1 MSKIEL
7 LLPAKDLSTGKTAIN
22 HGADA
27 VYIGASAFGAR
38 QAAGNSLRD
47 IETLVQYAHLYGSR
61 VHVTVNTVLFDNELE
76 GARKLLWDL
85 YNIGVDA
92 VLIQDLGLLKLDIP
106 PIALHAST
114 QCHNHSLERIQFL
127 EKLGFTRAVLARET
141 DLETIQQIHNQ
152 TNIELEAFV
161 HGALCVC
168 YSGQCYISRMMTGR
182 SGNRGECAQICRT
195 RFDLQDANGK
205 TLIHNKHLLSLKDMC
220 RVDYLEEMMKAGIVS
235 FKIEGRLK
243 NESYVKNVTAYY
255 RQKLDAILNGHPEY
269 QQVGS
274 GITQFFF
281 IPDVQ
286 KTFNREYTSYYIDG
300 FRDPVGS
307 MASFDTP
314 KAMGEPIGTL
324 QQTNGKYY
332 YTPQYSKTTSL
343 SSPERARYVS
353 PMQAPAPRGGSM
365 ESPAPRGDSQQP
377 IANGD
382 GLCFINADGELEGFL
397 VNGVEGN
404 RIIPQKPLSHFQK
417 VKLYRNIDKSFEKI
431 LSGKTAERKIPVD
444 ILFEELVDGVQV
456 TFTDEDGCHVSV
468 AESIELTAA
477 QQPEKMAETL
487 RTALSKL
494 GGTPF
499 EARSITIPKCTAFL
513 RAGYINELKSNA
525 VEKLTAARVAHF
537 RPQDTPLRYSPE
549 PLFQNADYLRN
560 IINEAHRSVYEDFG
574 AKEIE
579 YGLDKTEDYAGKALM
594 TCKYCL
600 RYELGWCRKRPE
612 AAKAPKDP
620 LYLVSGKRRFRLEF
634 ECGSCE
640 MKVMG

>member
-7 LLPAKDLSTGKTAIN
+7 LLPAKDLSAGKTAIN

-38 QAAGNSLRD
+38 QAAGNSLQD

-61 VHVTVNTVLFDNELE
+61 VHVTVNTVLFDHELE
-76 GARKLLWDL
+76 DARKLLWDL

-92 VLIQDLGLLKLDIP
+92 VLVQDLGLLKLEIP

-127 EKLGFTRAVLARET
+127 EKLGFTRTVLARET
-141 DLETIQQIHNQ
+141 DLETIQQIYNQ
-152 TNIELEAFV
+152 TDIELEAFV

-243 NESYVKNVTAYY
+243 NESYVKNVTAFY
-255 RQKLDAILNGHPEY
+255 RQKFDAILNGNSEY
-269 QQVGS
+269 QRVGS
-274 GITQFFF
+274 GTTHFFF
-281 IPDVQ
+281 TPDLL
-286 KTFNREYTSYYIDG
+286 KTFNREYTPYLIDG
-300 FRDPVGS
+300 QREK

-314 KAMGEPIGTL
+314 KAIGEPIGTL
-324 QQTNGKYY
+324 TCRNGHCHYDGNS
-332 YTPQYSKTTSL
+332 TIL
-343 SSPERARYVS
+343 
-353 PMQAPAPRGGSM
+353 
-365 ESPAPRGDSQQP
+365 
-377 IANGD
+377 NGD
-382 GLCFINADGELEGFL
+382 GLCFINNDGELEGFL

-404 RIIPQKPLSHFQK
+404 RIIPQKPLSQFTK
-417 VKLYRNIDKSFEKI
+417 VALYRNIDKAFEKL
-431 LSGKTAERKIPVD
+431 LSGKTAERKIAVD
-444 ILFEELVDGVQV
+444 ILFEECAEGVKF
-456 TFTDEDGCHVSV
+456 TMTDEDGCSV
-468 AESIELTAA
+468 IVEENTELSPA
-477 QQPEKMAETL
+477 QQPEKMLETL
-487 RTALSKL
+487 RTALAKL

-499 EARSITIPKCTAFL
+499 EAQTITIPKCTAFL
-513 RAGYINELKSNA
+513 RAGFINELKKRA
-525 VEKLTAARVAHF
+525 VEQLMSERIRHFHPIDAH
-537 RPQDTPLRYSPE
+537 RDYSPDK
-549 PLFQNADYLRN
+549 LFQKADYLRN
-560 IINEAHRSVYEDFG
+560 ITNEAHKAVYADFC
-574 AKEIE
+574 ATEIE
-579 YGLDKTEDYAGKALM
+579 YGLDKTEEYAGKAVM

-600 RYELGWCRKRPE
+600 RYELGWCRKGPD
-612 AAKAPKDP
+612 AAKSPKDP

-634 ECGSCE
+634 DCGRCE

>member
-38 QAAGNSLRD
+38 QAAGNSLQD
-47 IETLVQYAHLYGSR
+47 LEALVQYAHLYGSK
-61 VHVTVNTVLFDNELE
+61 VHVTVNTLLYDNELE
-76 GARKLLWDL
+76 GARKLLWKL
-85 YNIGVDA
+85 YDIGVDA

-235 FKIEGRLK
+235 FKVEGRLK
-243 NESYVKNVTAYY
+243 NESYVKNVTAFY
-255 RQKLDAILNGHPEY
+255 RQKLDAILEGHPEY
-269 QQVGS
+269 QHVGS
-274 GITQFFF
+274 GVTPFFF

-300 FRDPVGS
+300 YRDPVGS
-307 MASFDTP
+307 MSSFDTP
-314 KAMGEPIGTL
+314 KAIGEPIGTL
-324 QQTNGKYY
+324 EQINGKYY
-332 YTPQYSKTTSL
+332 VEPQYLETASL
-343 SSPERARYVS
+343 SSPD
-353 PMQAPAPRGGSM
+353 RGKDLGSAI
-365 ESPAPRGDSQQP
+365 S
-377 IANGD
+377 NGD

-404 RIIPQKPLSHFQK
+404 RIIPQKPLSRFQK
-417 VKLYRNIDKSFEKI
+417 VKLYRNIDKNFEKI
-431 LSGKTAERKIPVD
+431 LSGKTAERKIAVD
-444 ILFEELVDGVQV
+444 ILFEEITSGVRL
-456 TFTDEDGCHVSV
+456 TLTDEDGCS
-468 AESIELTAA
+468 ATITESIEYTAA

-499 EARSITIPKCTAFL
+499 EARTVTIPKCTAFL
-513 RAGYINELKSNA
+513 RAGYINELKSKA
-525 VEKLTAARVAHF
+525 VEQLIATRIAHF
-537 RPQDTPLRYSPE
+537 RPQDTPLHYSPT
-549 PLFQNADYLRN
+549 PLFQKADYLRN
-560 IINEAHRSVYEDFG
+560 ITNEAHKAVYADFG
-574 AKEIE
+574 ATDIE
-579 YGLDKTEDYAGKALM
+579 YGLDKTEDYAGKAVM

-600 RYELGWCRKRPE
+600 RYELGWCHRRIDGS
-612 AAKAPKDP
+612 KAPNDP

-634 ECGSCE
+634 DCGKCE
-640 MKVMG
+640 MKVLAQ

>member
-7 LLPAKDLSTGKTAIN
+7 LLPAKDLFTGKTAIN

-38 QAAGNSLRD
+38 QAAGNSLQD
-47 IETLVQYAHLYGSR
+47 IEALVQYAHLYGSK
-61 VHVTVNTVLFDNELE
+61 VHVTVNTVLFDNELD

-92 VLIQDLGLLKLDIP
+92 VLIQDLGLLKLEIP
-106 PIALHAST
+106 PLTFHAST
-114 QCHNHSLERIQFL
+114 QCHNHSVERIQFL
-127 EKLGFTRAVLARET
+127 EKLGFTRAVLAREV
-141 DLETIQQIHNQ
+141 DLQTIQNIHNQ

-220 RVDYLEEMMKAGIVS
+220 RADYLEEMINAGIVS
-235 FKIEGRLK
+235 FKVEGRLK

-255 RQKLDAILNGHPEY
+255 RQRIDHILEQRPKH
-269 QQVGS
+269 QRVSS
-274 GITQFFF
+274 GTTRFFF
-281 IPDVQ
+281 TPDAQ
-286 KTFNREYTSYYIDG
+286 KTFNRTFTPYFLDG
-300 FRDPVGS
+300 HREK

-314 KAMGEPIGTL
+314 KAMGQFVGYL
-324 QQTNGKYY
+324 RQVNGKYLFE
-332 YTPQYSKTTSL
+332 PQYLKTSSL
-343 SSPERARYVS
+343 SSPVGARYNS
-353 PMQAPAPRGGSM
+353 PMHAPAQ
-365 ESPAPRGDSQQP
+365 RGDSNQGIGNRDQGV
-377 IANGD
+377 ANGD

-397 VNGVEGN
+397 VNKVEGN
-404 RIIPQKPLSHFQK
+404 QLFPQKPLSHFQK
-417 VKLYRNIDKSFEKI
+417 VKLYRNIDKNFEKI
-431 LSGKTAERKIPVD
+431 LSGKTSERKISVD
-444 ILFEELVDGVQV
+444 ILFEELADGVRI
-456 TFTDEDGCHVSV
+456 TFMDEDGCNVSV
-468 AESIELTAA
+468 TENVELTVA

-487 RTALSKL
+487 RTALAKL

-499 EARSITIPKCTAFL
+499 AARSITIPKCTAFL
-513 RAGYINELKSNA
+513 RAGYINELKSKA
-525 VEKLTAARVAHF
+525 VEKLIAVRIAHF
-537 RPQDTPLRYSPE
+537 RPQDTSLQYSPT

-560 IINEAHRSVYEDFG
+560 ITNEAHKSVYEDFG
-574 AKEIE
+574 AMEIE

-600 RYELGWCRKRPE
+600 RYELGWCKKNPTVPN
-612 AAKAPKDP
+612 APKDP
-620 LYLVSGKRRFRLEF
+620 LYLISGKHRFRLEF
-634 ECGSCE
+634 DCEKCE
-640 MKVMG
+640 MRIL

>member
-38 QAAGNSLRD
+38 QAAGNSLQD

-114 QCHNHSLERIQFL
+114 QCHNHSVERIQFL
-127 EKLGFTRAVLARET
+127 EKLGFSRAVLARET
-141 DLETIQQIHNQ
+141 DLETIQQIYNQ
-152 TNIELEAFV
+152 TDIELEAFV

-220 RVDYLEEMMKAGIVS
+220 RVDYIEEMLKAGIVS
-235 FKIEGRLK
+235 FKVEGRLK

-255 RQKLDAILNGHPEY
+255 RQRIDSILGGHPEH
-269 QQVGS
+269 QRVGS
-274 GITQFFF
+274 GTTRFFF
-281 IPDVQ
+281 TPDLH

-300 FRDPVGS
+300 YRDPVGAMS
-307 MASFDTP
+307 SFDTP
-314 KAMGEPIGTL
+314 KAIGEPIGTL
-324 QQTNGKYY
+324 EQINGKYY
-332 YTPQYSKTTSL
+332 VNPQYLKTISL
-343 SSPERARYVS
+343 SGPG
-353 PMQAPAPRGGSM
+353 RGKELGSAI
-365 ESPAPRGDSQQP
+365 S
-377 IANGD
+377 NGD
-382 GLCFINADGELEGFL
+382 GLCFINENGELEGFL

-404 RIIPQKPLSHFQK
+404 RIIPQKPLSAFK
-417 VKLYRNIDKSFEKI
+417 CVKLYRNIDKAFEKV
-431 LSGKTAERKIPVD
+431 LSGKTAERKIAVD
-444 ILFEELVDGVQV
+444 ILFEEVTDGVRL
-456 TFTDEDGCHVSV
+456 TLTDEDGCTVSV
-468 AESIELTAA
+468 KEEVALDPA

-494 GGTPF
+494 GSTPF
-499 EARSITIPKCTAFL
+499 EARTITIPKCTAFL
-513 RAGYINELKSNA
+513 RAGFINELKNRV
-525 VEKLTAARVAHF
+525 VELLMAERVRHF
-537 RPQDTPLRYSPE
+537 HPQDVTHPYKPE
-549 PLFQNADYLRN
+549 PLFQKADYLRN
-560 IINEAHRSVYEDFG
+560 ITNEAHKSVYEDFG
-574 AKEIE
+574 ATDIE
-579 YGLDKTEDYAGKALM
+579 YGLDKTEDYAGKAVM

-600 RYELGWCRKRPE
+600 RYELGWCHHRIDGS
-612 AAKAPKDP
+612 KAPKDP
-620 LYLVSGKRRFRLEF
+620 LFLVSGKRRFRLEID
-634 ECGSCE
+634 CGRC
-640 MKVMG
+640 VMMVIG

>member
-7 LLPAKDLSTGKTAIN
+7 LLPAKDLFTGKIAIN

-38 QAAGNSLRD
+38 QAAGNSLHD
-47 IETLVQYAHLYGSR
+47 IEALVQYAHLYGSR
-61 VHVTVNTVLFDNELE
+61 VHVTVNTVLYDNELE
-76 GARKLLWDL
+76 SARKLLWDM

-106 PIALHAST
+106 PLTFHAST
-114 QCHNHSLERIQFL
+114 QCHNHSVERIQFL
-127 EKLGFTRAVLARET
+127 EKLGFKRAVLARET

-220 RVDYLEEMMKAGIVS
+220 RVDYLEEMLKAGIVS

-269 QQVGS
+269 QQVGR
-274 GITQFFF
+274 TVTKFFF

-300 FRDPVGS
+300 YRDPEGS
-307 MASFDTP
+307 IASFDTP
-314 KAMGEPIGTL
+314 KAKGEYIGVL
-324 QQTNGKYY
+324 RQERG
-332 YTPQYSKTTSL
+332 QYFLDSSTS
-343 SSPERARYVS
+343 SVS
-353 PMQAPAPRGGSM
+353 
-365 ESPAPRGDSQQP
+365 
-377 IANGD
+377 NGD

-397 VNGVEGN
+397 VNGVEEN

-417 VKLYRNIDKSFEKI
+417 VKLYRNIDKNFEKI

-444 ILFEELVDGVQV
+444 ILFEELADGVRL
-456 TFTDEDGCHVSV
+456 TFSDEDGCKATVTDNV
-468 AESIELTAA
+468 ELTVA

-487 RTALSKL
+487 RTTLAKL
-494 GGTPF
+494 GNTVL
-499 EARSITIPKCTAFL
+499 EARCIEIPKCTAFL
-513 RAGYINELKSNA
+513 RAGYINELKSKA
-525 VEKLTAARVAHF
+525 VEKLSAARIAHF

-549 PLFQNADYLRN
+549 PLFRTVDYLRN
-560 IINEAHRSVYEDFG
+560 ITNEAHKAVYEDFG
-574 AKEIE
+574 ATEIE

-600 RYELGWCRKRPE
+600 RYELGWCHHRIDGS
-612 AAKAPKDP
+612 KAPKDT
-620 LYLVSGKRRFRLEF
+620 LYLVSGKHRFRLEF
-634 ECGSCE
+634 DCGKCE
-640 MKVMG
+640 MRIM

>member
-38 QAAGNSLRD
+38 QAAGNSLKD
-47 IETLVQYAHLYGSR
+47 IETLVQYAHLYGSK
-61 VHVTVNTVLFDNELE
+61 VHVTVNTVLFDHELE

-255 RQKLDAILNGHPEY
+255 RQRIDRILEQRPEY
-269 QQVGS
+269 QRVS
-274 GITQFFF
+274 SATTRFFF
-281 IPDVQ
+281 TPDVQ
-286 KTFNREYTSYYIDG
+286 KTFNREYTSYFLDG
-300 FRDPVGS
+300 HREK

-314 KAMGEPIGTL
+314 KAMGQFIGYL
-324 QQTNGKYY
+324 NHINGKHLFEPFSNR
-332 YTPQYSKTTSL
+332 TA
-343 SSPERARYVS
+343 SPTHVS
-353 PMQAPAPRGGSM
+353 PMQAIAQHGEG
-365 ESPAPRGDSQQP
+365 QQP
-377 IANGD
+377 ITNGD
-382 GLCFINADGELEGFL
+382 GLCFINEDGELEGFL

-417 VKLYRNIDKSFEKI
+417 VKLYRNIDKNFEKI
-431 LSGKTAERKIPVD
+431 LSGKTAERKISVD
-444 ILFEELVDGVQV
+444 ILFEELAGGVRI
-456 TFTDEDGCHVSV
+456 TFTDEDGCEVSV
-468 AESIELTAA
+468 TEYVKLTAA

-487 RTALSKL
+487 RTALAKL

-513 RAGYINELKSNA
+513 RASYINELKSKA
-525 VEKLTAARVAHF
+525 VEKLTAARIAHF
-537 RPQDTPLRYSPE
+537 HPQDTTLEYSPT

-560 IINEAHRSVYEDFG
+560 ITNEAHKSVYEDFG
-574 AKEIE
+574 ATEIE
-579 YGLDKTEDYAGKALM
+579 YGLDKTKDYAGKALM

-634 ECGSCE
+634 DCGKCE
-640 MKVMG
+640 MKILE

>member
-7 LLPAKDLSTGKTAIN
+7 LLPAKDLSTGKVAIN

-38 QAAGNSLRD
+38 QAAGNALQD
-47 IETLVQYAHLYGSR
+47 IESLVQYANLYGSK
-61 VHVTVNTVLFDNELE
+61 VHVTVNTLLYDKELE

-92 VLIQDLGLLKLDIP
+92 VLIQDLGLLKLEIP
-106 PIALHAST
+106 PLTFHAST
-114 QCHNHSLERIQFL
+114 QCHNHSVERIQFL

-195 RFDLQDANGK
+195 RFDLQDADSK
-205 TLIHNKHLLSLKDMC
+205 ALIRNKHLLSLKDMC
-220 RVDYLEEMMKAGIVS
+220 RADYLEEMINAGIMS

-243 NESYVKNVTAYY
+243 NESYVKNVTACY
-255 RQKLDAILNGHPEY
+255 RQRIDSILEERPEY
-269 QQVGS
+269 QRVGS
-274 GITQFFF
+274 GITRFFF
-281 IPDVQ
+281 TPDVQ
-286 KTFNREYTSYYIDG
+286 KTFNRAFTPYFLEG
-300 FRDPVGS
+300 QREK

-314 KAMGEPIGTL
+314 KAMGQFIGCLT
-324 QQTNGKYY
+324 QNGGKYFFEAIGKREKAKGNREQ
-332 YTPQYSKTTSL
+332 TIGNR
-343 SSPERARYVS
+343 E
-353 PMQAPAPRGGSM
+353 QAIG
-365 ESPAPRGDSQQP
+365 
-377 IANGD
+377 NGD
-382 GLCFINADGELEGFL
+382 GLCFINERGELEGFL

-404 RIIPQKPLSHFQK
+404 RIIPQKPLSHFEK
-417 VKLYRNIDKSFEKI
+417 VELYRNIDKQFEKI
-431 LSGKTAERKIPVD
+431 LSGRTAERKVAVEV
-444 ILFEELVDGVQV
+444 LFEELPDGVRI
-456 TFTDEDGCHVSV
+456 TFADEDGCKATV
-468 AESIELTAA
+468 EDRIEKTPA

-499 EARSITIPKCTAFL
+499 EAHTIEIPKCTAFL
-513 RAGYINELKSNA
+513 RAGFINELKTRA
-525 VEKLTAARVAHF
+525 IEQLTAIRIAHF
-537 RPQDTPLRYSPE
+537 RPKDTSLQYCPE
-549 PLFQNADYLRN
+549 SLFQHADYLRN
-560 IINEAHRSVYEDFG
+560 ITNEQHRAVYEDFG
-574 AKEIE
+574 AKDIE
-579 YGLDKTEDYAGKALM
+579 YGLDKTEEYAGKTVM

-600 RYELGWCRKRPE
+600 RYELGWCKKNS
-612 AAKAPKDP
+612 AMLNTPKDP

-634 ECGSCE
+634 DCGKCE
-640 MKVMG
+640 MRVLG

>member
-7 LLPAKDLSTGKTAIN
+7 LLPAKDLSTGKVAIN

-38 QAAGNSLRD
+38 QAAGNSLQD
-47 IETLVQYAHLYGSR
+47 IESLVQYAHLYGSK

-106 PIALHAST
+106 SIAFHAST
-114 QCHNHSLERIQFL
+114 QCHNHSVERIQFL

-141 DLETIQQIHNQ
+141 DLETIQRIHNQ

-195 RFDLQDANGK
+195 RFDLQDADGK
-205 TLIHNKHLLSLKDMC
+205 TLIRNKHLLSLKDMC
-220 RVDYLEEMMKAGIVS
+220 RADYLEELINAGIMS
-235 FKIEGRLK
+235 FKVEGRLK

-255 RQKLDAILNGHPEY
+255 RQRIDSILEERSDF
-269 QQVGS
+269 QRVGS
-274 GITQFFF
+274 GTTRFFF
-281 IPDVQ
+281 TPDVQ
-286 KTFNREYTSYYIDG
+286 KTFNRDFTPYFLDG
-300 FRDPVGS
+300 NREK

-314 KAMGEPIGTL
+314 KAMGQFIGYL
-324 QQTNGKYY
+324 RQSGGKYLFEAAENRQQGIDNRQQA
-332 YTPQYSKTTSL
+332 TGNREQATG
-343 SSPERARYVS
+343 SSQRL
-353 PMQAPAPRGGSM
+353 
-365 ESPAPRGDSQQP
+365 

-382 GLCFINADGELEGFL
+382 GLCFINAQGELEGFL

-404 RIIPQKPLSHFQK
+404 RIIPQKPLSHFEK
-417 VKLYRNIDKSFEKI
+417 VELYRNIDKHFEKI
-431 LSGKTAERKIPVD
+431 LSGKTAERKIAVD
-444 ILFEELVDGVQV
+444 ILFEELADGVRI
-456 TFTDEDGCHVSV
+456 TFTDEDGCKAMVEDSV
-468 AESIELTAA
+468 ELSPV
-477 QQPEKMAETL
+477 QQPEKMLETL

-499 EARSITIPKCTAFL
+499 EAHSIHIPTCTAFL
-513 RAGYINELKSNA
+513 RAGYINELKTKA
-525 VEKLTAARVAHF
+525 VEKLTAIRIEHF
-537 RPQDTPLRYSPE
+537 HPQDATLRYSPE

-560 IINEAHRSVYEDFG
+560 ITNEAHRSVYEDFG
-574 AKEIE
+574 AKSIE
-579 YGLDKTEDYAGKALM
+579 YGLDKTEDYVGKSLM

-600 RYELGWCRKRPE
+600 RHELGWCKKHPSTPN
-612 AAKAPKDP
+612 APKDP
-620 LYLVSGKRRFRLEF
+620 LYLVSGNRRFRLEF
-634 ECGSCE
+634 DCGKCQMRIYS
-640 MKVMG
+640 

>member
-38 QAAGNSLRD
+38 QAAGNSLQD
-47 IETLVQYAHLYGSR
+47 LESLVQYAHLYGSK

-114 QCHNHSLERIQFL
+114 QCHNHNLERILFL

-141 DLETIQQIHNQ
+141 DLETIQQIHHQ

-235 FKIEGRLK
+235 FKVEGRLK
-243 NESYVKNVTAYY
+243 NESYVKNVTAFY
-255 RQKLDAILNGHPEY
+255 RQKLDDILNGHPEN
-269 QQVGS
+269 QRIGS
-274 GITQFFF
+274 GSTRFFF
-281 IPDVQ
+281 TPDLH

-300 FRDPVGS
+300 YRDPVGS
-307 MASFDTP
+307 MSSFDTP
-314 KAMGEPIGTL
+314 KAIGEPIGTL
-324 QQTNGKYY
+324 EQINGKYLFEA
-332 YTPQYSKTTSL
+332 T
-343 SSPERARYVS
+343 AN
-353 PMQAPAPRGGSM
+353 
-365 ESPAPRGDSQQP
+365 SQQP

-397 VNGVEGN
+397 VNGVEGD
-404 RIIPQKPLSHFQK
+404 RIIPQKPLSRFQK
-417 VKLYRNIDKSFEKI
+417 VKLYRNIDKNFEKI
-431 LSGKTAERKIPVD
+431 LSGKTAERKIAVD
-444 ILFEELVDGVQV
+444 ILFEEITSGVRL
-456 TFTDEDGCHVSV
+456 TLTDEDGCKVSV
-468 AESIELTAA
+468 AERIEMVAA
-477 QQPEKMAETL
+477 QQPEKMAGTL

-499 EARSITIPKCTAFL
+499 EARTVTIPKCTAFL
-513 RAGYINELKSNA
+513 RAGYINELKSKA
-525 VEKLTAARVAHF
+525 VEQLIATRIAHF
-537 RPQDTPLRYSPE
+537 RPQDTPLHYSPT
-549 PLFQNADYLRN
+549 PLFQKADYLRN
-560 IINEAHRSVYEDFG
+560 ITNEAHKAVYGDFG
-574 AKEIE
+574 ATDIE
-579 YGLDKTEDYAGKALM
+579 YGLDKTEDYAGKAVM

-600 RYELGWCRKRPE
+600 RYELGWCHRRIDGS
-612 AAKAPKDP
+612 KAPNDP
-620 LYLVSGKRRFRLEF
+620 LFLVSGKRRFRLEF
-634 ECGSCE
+634 DCGKCE
-640 MKVMG
+640 MKVLAQ

>member
-38 QAAGNSLRD
+38 QAAGNSLQD
-47 IETLVQYAHLYGSR
+47 IEALVQYAHLYGSR
-61 VHVTVNTVLFDNELE
+61 VHVTVNTVLYDNELE

-92 VLIQDLGLLKLDIP
+92 VLVQDLGLLKLDIP

-127 EKLGFTRAVLARET
+127 EKVGFTRAVLARET
-141 DLETIQQIHNQ
+141 DLETIQQIYNQ
-152 TNIELEAFV
+152 TDIELEAFV

-195 RFDLQDANGK
+195 RFDLQDSNGK

-220 RVDYLEEMMKAGIVS
+220 RVDYFEEMMKAGIVS
-235 FKIEGRLK
+235 FKVEGRLK
-243 NESYVKNVTAYY
+243 NESYVKNVTAFY

-269 QQVGS
+269 QRVGS
-274 GITQFFF
+274 STTRFFF
-281 IPDVQ
+281 TPDVQ

-307 MASFDTP
+307 MSSFDTP
-314 KAMGEPIGTL
+314 KAMGQFIGYL
-324 QQTNGKYY
+324 RQSGGRYLFEAKGNRQEAIGKR
-332 YTPQYSKTTSL
+332 
-343 SSPERARYVS
+343 E
-353 PMQAPAPRGGSM
+353 QAKGN
-365 ESPAPRGDSQQP
+365 SQQA

-382 GLCFINADGELEGFL
+382 GLCFINEQGELEGFL
-397 VNGVEGN
+397 VNGVDGD
-404 RIIPQKPLSHFQK
+404 RIIPQKPLSNFTK
-417 VKLYRNIDKSFEKI
+417 VDLYRNIDKKFERI
-431 LSGKTAERKIPVD
+431 LEGKTAERKISVD
-444 ILFEELVDGVQV
+444 IVFEELADGVRI
-456 TFTDEDGCHVSV
+456 TFTDEDGCTVSV
-468 AESIELTAA
+468 TENVGLTAA

-487 RTALSKL
+487 RTALAKL

-499 EARSITIPKCTAFL
+499 AARSITIPKCTAFL
-513 RAGYINELKSNA
+513 RVGYINELKSKA
-525 VEKLTAARVAHF
+525 VEKMTAARIAHF

-549 PLFQNADYLRN
+549 PLFQHADYLRN
-560 IINEAHRSVYEDFG
+560 ITNEAHKAVYEDFG
-574 AKEIE
+574 ATEIE

-600 RYELGWCRKRPE
+600 RYELGWCHHRIDGSKV
-612 AAKAPKDP
+612 PKDP

-634 ECGSCE
+634 DCGKCE
-640 MKVMG
+640 MRVGF

>member
-1 MSKIEL
+1 MSNIEL

-38 QAAGNSLRD
+38 QAAGNSLQD
-47 IETLVQYAHLYGSR
+47 IESLVHYAHLYGSK
-61 VHVTVNTVLFDNELE
+61 VHVTVNTLLFDHELE
-76 GARKLLWDL
+76 GARKLLWGL

-114 QCHNHSLERIQFL
+114 QCHNYSVERIQFL
-127 EKLGFTRAVLARET
+127 EKLGFKRAVLARET

-195 RFDLQDANGK
+195 RFDLQDGSGK
-205 TLIHNKHLLSLKDMC
+205 TQIRNKHLLSLKDMC
-220 RVDYLEEMMKAGIVS
+220 RVDYLEEMMKSGIVS
-235 FKIEGRLK
+235 FKVEGRLK
-243 NESYVKNVTAYY
+243 NESYVKNVTAFY

-314 KAMGEPIGTL
+314 KAMGQFIGYL
-324 QQTNGKYY
+324 RQSGGKYLFEY
-332 YTPQYSKTTSL
+332 LGNREQGI
-343 SSPERARYVS
+343 V
-353 PMQAPAPRGGSM
+353 
-365 ESPAPRGDSQQP
+365 
-377 IANGD
+377 NGD

-397 VNGVEGN
+397 VNKVEGTQ
-404 RIIPQKPLSHFQK
+404 IFPQKPLSHFQK
-417 VKLYRNIDKSFEKI
+417 VKLYRNIDKNFEKI
-431 LSGKTAERKIPVD
+431 LSGKTAERKISVD
-444 ILFEELVDGVQV
+444 ILFEELADGVRV
-456 TFTDEDGCHVSV
+456 TFTDEDGCKVSV
-468 AESIELTAA
+468 VENIELTAA

-487 RTALSKL
+487 RTALAKL

-499 EARSITIPKCTAFL
+499 AARSITIPKCCAFL
-513 RAGYINELKSNA
+513 RAGYINELKSKA
-525 VEKLTAARVAHF
+525 VEQLIAARIAHF
-537 RPQDTPLRYSPE
+537 HPQETPLQYSPT

-560 IINEAHRSVYEDFG
+560 ITNEAHKAVYVDFG
-574 AKEIE
+574 ATEIE
-579 YGLDKTEDYAGKALM
+579 YGLDRTEDYVGKALM
-594 TCKYCL
+594 TCKFCL
-600 RYELGWCRKRPE
+600 RYELGWCKKNPTV
-612 AAKAPKDP
+612 ANPPQGP

-634 ECGSCE
+634 DCGRCE
-640 MKVMG
+640 MRVL

>member
-7 LLPAKDLSTGKTAIN
+7 LLPAKDLTTGKTAIN

-27 VYIGASAFGAR
+27 VYIGASSFGAR
-38 QAAGNSLRD
+38 QAAGNSLQD
-47 IETLVQYAHLYGSR
+47 IETLVQYAHLYGSK

-76 GARKLLWDL
+76 GARKLLWEL

-114 QCHNHSLERIQFL
+114 QCHNHSVERIQFL

-195 RFDLQDANGK
+195 RFDLQDATGK

-235 FKIEGRLK
+235 FKVEGRLK
-243 NESYVKNVTAYY
+243 NESYVKNVTAFY
-255 RQKLDAILNGHPEY
+255 RQKLDAILDGNTDY
-269 QQVGS
+269 QPVGS
-274 GITQFFF
+274 GTTRFFF
-281 IPDVQ
+281 TPDLH
-286 KTFNREYTSYYIDG
+286 KTFNREYTSYFIDG
-300 FRDPVGS
+300 YRDPVGS
-307 MASFDTP
+307 MSSFDTP
-314 KAMGEPIGTL
+314 KAIGEPIGTL
-324 QQTNGKYY
+324 EQINGKYLFEA
-332 YTPQYSKTTSL
+332 TGKRQ
-343 SSPERARYVS
+343 
-353 PMQAPAPRGGSM
+353 QA
-365 ESPAPRGDSQQP
+365 

-382 GLCFINADGELEGFL
+382 GLCFINGDGELEGFL

-404 RIIPQKPLSHFQK
+404 RIIPQKPLSAFTS
-417 VKLYRNIDKSFEKI
+417 VELYRNIDKNFEKI
-431 LSGKTAERKIPVD
+431 LSGKTAERKIAVD
-444 ILFEELVDGVQV
+444 ILFEEITSGVRL
-456 TFTDEDGCHVSV
+456 TLTDEDGCKVSV
-468 AESIELTAA
+468 AERIEMVAA

-499 EARSITIPKCTAFL
+499 EARTVTIPKCTAFL
-513 RAGYINELKSNA
+513 RAGYINELKAKA
-525 VEKLTAARVAHF
+525 VEQLITTRIAHF
-537 RPQDTPLRYSPE
+537 RPQDIPLHYSPT
-549 PLFQNADYLRN
+549 PLFQKADYLRN
-560 IINEAHRSVYEDFG
+560 ITNEAHKSVYEDFG
-574 AKEIE
+574 ATDIE
-579 YGLDKTEDYAGKALM
+579 YGLDKTEDYAGKAVM

-600 RYELGWCRKRPE
+600 RYELGWCHRRIDGS
-612 AAKAPKDP
+612 KAPKDP

-634 ECGSCE
+634 DCGKCV

>member
-38 QAAGNSLRD
+38 QAAGNSLPD
-47 IETLVQYAHLYGSR
+47 LEALVHYAHLYGSK
-61 VHVTVNTVLFDNELE
+61 VHVTVNTLLYDNELE
-76 GARKLLWDL
+76 GARKLLWEL

-92 VLIQDLGLLKLDIP
+92 VLIQDLGLLELDTP

-220 RVDYLEEMMKAGIVS
+220 RVDYLEEMMNAGIVS
-235 FKIEGRLK
+235 FKVEGRLK
-243 NESYVKNVTAYY
+243 NESYVKNVTAFY
-255 RQKLDAILNGHPEY
+255 RQKLDAILEGHPEY
-269 QQVGS
+269 QHVGS
-274 GITQFFF
+274 GVTPFFF

-300 FRDPVGS
+300 YRDPVGS
-307 MASFDTP
+307 MSSFDTP
-314 KAMGEPIGTL
+314 KAIGEPIGTL
-324 QQTNGKYY
+324 EQINGKYLFEA
-332 YTPQYSKTTSL
+332 T
-343 SSPERARYVS
+343 AN
-353 PMQAPAPRGGSM
+353 
-365 ESPAPRGDSQQP
+365 SQQP

-404 RIIPQKPLSHFQK
+404 RIIPQKPLSRFQK
-417 VKLYRNIDKSFEKI
+417 VKLFRNIDKHFEKI
-431 LSGKTAERKIPVD
+431 LSGKTAERKIAVD
-444 ILFEELVDGVQV
+444 ILFEQITGGVRL
-456 TFTDEDGCHVSV
+456 TLTDEDGCKVSV
-468 AESIELTAA
+468 AERIEMVAA

-499 EARSITIPKCTAFL
+499 EARTVTIPKCTAFL
-513 RAGYINELKSNA
+513 RAGYINELKSKA
-525 VEKLTAARVAHF
+525 VEQLIATRIAHF
-537 RPQDTPLRYSPE
+537 RPQDTPLHYSPT
-549 PLFQNADYLRN
+549 PLFQKADYLRN
-560 IINEAHRSVYEDFG
+560 ITNEAHKAVYADFG
-574 AKEIE
+574 ATDIE
-579 YGLDKTEDYAGKALM
+579 YGLDKTEDYAGKAVM

-600 RYELGWCRKRPE
+600 RYELGWCHRRIDGS
-612 AAKAPKDP
+612 KAPKDP

-634 ECGSCE
+634 DCGKCE
-640 MKVMG
+640 MKVLAQ

>member
-7 LLPAKDLSTGKTAIN
+7 LLPAKDLSAGKTAIN

-38 QAAGNSLRD
+38 QAAGNSLQD

-61 VHVTVNTVLFDNELE
+61 VHVTVNTVLFDHELE

-92 VLIQDLGLLKLDIP
+92 VLVQDLGLLKLEIP
-106 PIALHAST
+106 PIVLHAST

-141 DLETIQQIHNQ
+141 DLETIQQIYNQ
-152 TNIELEAFV
+152 TDIELEAFV

-220 RVDYLEEMMKAGIVS
+220 RVDYLEKMMKAGIVS

-243 NESYVKNVTAYY
+243 NESYVKNVTAFY
-255 RQKLDAILNGHPEY
+255 RQKFDAILNGNSEY
-269 QQVGS
+269 QCVGS
-274 GITQFFF
+274 GTTHFFF
-281 IPDVQ
+281 TPDLL
-286 KTFNREYTSYYIDG
+286 KTFNREYTPYLIDG
-300 FRDPVGS
+300 QREK

-314 KAMGEPIGTL
+314 KAIGEPIGTL
-324 QQTNGKYY
+324 TCRNGHCHYDGNS
-332 YTPQYSKTTSL
+332 TIL
-343 SSPERARYVS
+343 
-353 PMQAPAPRGGSM
+353 
-365 ESPAPRGDSQQP
+365 
-377 IANGD
+377 NGD
-382 GLCFINADGELEGFL
+382 GLCFINNDGELEGFL

-404 RIIPQKPLSHFQK
+404 RIIPQKPLSQFTK
-417 VKLYRNIDKSFEKI
+417 VALYRNIDKAFEKL
-431 LSGKTAERKIPVD
+431 LSGKTAERKIAVD
-444 ILFEELVDGVQV
+444 IIFEECAEGVKF
-456 TFTDEDGCHVSV
+456 TMTDEDGCSV
-468 AESIELTAA
+468 IVEENTELSPA
-477 QQPEKMAETL
+477 QQPEKMLETL
-487 RTALSKL
+487 RTALAKL

-513 RAGYINELKSNA
+513 RAGYINELKSKA
-525 VEKLTAARVAHF
+525 VEKLSVARVAHF
-537 RPQDTPLRYSPE
+537 RPQDAPLRYSPVL
-549 PLFQNADYLRN
+549 LFQNVDYLRN
-560 IINEAHRSVYEDFG
+560 IANEAHRAVYEDFG
-574 AKEIE
+574 ATDIE
-579 YGLDKTEDYAGKALM
+579 YGLDKTEAYTGKAVM

-600 RYELGWCRKRPE
+600 RYELGWCRKGPD
-612 AAKAPKDP
+612 AAKSPKDP
-620 LYLVSGKRRFRLEF
+620 LYLVSGKRRFCLEF
-634 ECGSCE
+634 DCGRCE

>member
-38 QAAGNSLRD
+38 QAAGNSLQD
-47 IETLVQYAHLYGSR
+47 IEALVQYAHLYGSK

-106 PIALHAST
+106 PLAFHAST
-114 QCHNHSLERIQFL
+114 QCHNHSVERIQFL

-141 DLETIQQIHNQ
+141 NLETVQQIHNQ

-205 TLIHNKHLLSLKDMC
+205 TLIHNKHLLSLRDMC
-220 RVDYLEEMMKAGIVS
+220 RVDNLKEMMKAGIVS
-235 FKIEGRLK
+235 FKVEGRLK
-243 NESYVKNVTAYY
+243 NESYVKNVTAFY
-255 RQKLDAILNGHPEY
+255 RQRIDSILEQHPDG
-269 QQVGS
+269 QRVSS
-274 GITQFFF
+274 GTTRFFF
-281 IPDVQ
+281 TPDVQ
-286 KTFNREYTSYYIDG
+286 KTFNRDFTPYFLEDQ
-300 FRDPVGS
+300 REK

-314 KAMGEPIGTL
+314 KAMGQFIGYL
-324 QQTNGKYY
+324 RQSGEKYSFEA
-332 YTPQYSKTTSL
+332 TGNR
-343 SSPERARYVS
+343 E
-353 PMQAPAPRGGSM
+353 QA
-365 ESPAPRGDSQQP
+365 

-382 GLCFINADGELEGFL
+382 GLCFINADEELEGFL
-397 VNGVEGN
+397 VNKVEGN
-404 RIIPQKPLSHFQK
+404 QIFPQKPLSHFQK
-417 VKLYRNIDKSFEKI
+417 VKLYRNIDKNFEKI
-431 LSGKTAERKIPVD
+431 LSGKTAERKVSVD
-444 ILFEELVDGVQV
+444 ILFEELADGVQI
-456 TFTDEDGCHVSV
+456 TFTDEDGCKVSV
-468 AESIELTAA
+468 AENVELITA
-477 QQPEKMAETL
+477 QQPEKMLGTL
-487 RTALSKL
+487 RTALAKL

-499 EARSITIPKCTAFL
+499 EARSIEIPKCTAFL
-513 RAGYINELKSNA
+513 RAGFINELKSKA
-525 VEKLTAARVAHF
+525 VEKLTAARIAHF
-537 RPQDTPLRYSPE
+537 HPQDTPLYYTPE

-560 IINEAHRSVYEDFG
+560 ITNEAHRAVYEDFG
-574 AKEIE
+574 AKTIE
-579 YGLDKTEDYAGKALM
+579 YGLDKTEDYSGKALM

-600 RYELGWCRKRPE
+600 RYELGWCHKRLE
-612 AAKAPKDP
+612 SAKAPKDP
-620 LYLVSGKRRFRLEF
+620 LYLVSGKHRFLLEF
-634 ECGSCE
+634 DCKKCE
-640 MKVMG
+640 MRIR

>member
-38 QAAGNSLRD
+38 QAAGNSLQD

-255 RQKLDAILNGHPEY
+255 RQKLDAILNEHQEY

-300 FRDPVGS
+300 YRDSVGS

-314 KAMGEPIGTL
+314 KAKGEQIGVL
-324 QQTNGKYY
+324 RQERG
-332 YTPQYSKTTSL
+332 QYFLESSTS
-343 SSPERARYVS
+343 SVS
-353 PMQAPAPRGGSM
+353 
-365 ESPAPRGDSQQP
+365 
-377 IANGD
+377 NGD
-382 GLCFINADGELEGFL
+382 GLCFINAEGELEGFL
-397 VNGVEGN
+397 VNRVEGN

-417 VKLYRNIDKSFEKI
+417 VNLYRNIDKSFEKI
-431 LSGKTAERKIPVD
+431 LSGKTAERKVPVD
-444 ILFEELVDGVQV
+444 ILFEELTDCVRL
-456 TFTDEDGCHVSV
+456 TFTDEDGCKVSL
-468 AESIELTAA
+468 AECIELTAA

-494 GGTPF
+494 GNTPF
-499 EARSITIPKCTAFL
+499 EARSITIPESPSFF
-513 RAGYINELKSNA
+513 RAGYLNELKTKA
-525 VEKLTAARVAHF
+525 VEKLTAARIAHF
-537 RPQDTPLRYSPE
+537 RPQDTPLRYTPE
-549 PLFQNADYLRN
+549 QLFQKADYLRN
-560 IINEAHRSVYEDFG
+560 ITNEAHKAVYTDFG
-574 AKEIE
+574 ATEVE

-600 RYELGWCRKRPE
+600 RYELGWCRKGPDV
-612 AAKAPKDP
+612 AKAPKDP
-620 LYLVSGKRRFRLEF
+620 LFLVSGKRRFRLEF
-634 ECGSCE
+634 DCGKCE

>member
-7 LLPAKDLSTGKTAIN
+7 LLPAKDLPTGKTAIN

-38 QAAGNSLRD
+38 QAAGNSLQD
-47 IETLVQYAHLYGSR
+47 LEALVQYAHLYGSK
-61 VHVTVNTVLFDNELE
+61 VHVTVNTLLYDNELE
-76 GARKLLWDL
+76 GARKLLWEL
-85 YNIGVDA
+85 YDIGVDA

-114 QCHNHSLERIQFL
+114 QCHNYSVERIQFL
-127 EKLGFTRAVLARET
+127 EKLGFTRVVLARET

-235 FKIEGRLK
+235 FKVEGRLK
-243 NESYVKNVTAYY
+243 NESYVKNVTAFY
-255 RQKLDAILNGHPEY
+255 RQKLDAILEGHPEY
-269 QQVGS
+269 QHVGS
-274 GITQFFF
+274 GVTPFFF

-300 FRDPVGS
+300 YRDPVGS
-307 MASFDTP
+307 ISSFDTP
-314 KAMGEPIGTL
+314 KAIGEPIGTL
-324 QQTNGKYY
+324 KQVNGKYY
-332 YTPQYSKTTSL
+332 VEPQYLKIASL
-343 SSPERARYVS
+343 SSPG
-353 PMQAPAPRGGSM
+353 RGKALGSAI
-365 ESPAPRGDSQQP
+365 S
-377 IANGD
+377 NGD

-397 VNGVEGN
+397 VNGVEGD
-404 RIIPQKPLSHFQK
+404 RIIPQKPLSRFQK
-417 VKLYRNIDKSFEKI
+417 VKLYRNIDKNFEKI
-431 LSGKTAERKIPVD
+431 LSGKTAERKIAVD
-444 ILFEELVDGVQV
+444 MLFEELADGVRL
-456 TFTDEDGCHVSV
+456 TMIDEDGCTVRV
-468 AESIELTAA
+468 GENVELAPA
-477 QQPEKMAETL
+477 QQPEKMVETL

-499 EARSITIPKCTAFL
+499 EARSINIPTCTAFL
-513 RAGYINELKSNA
+513 RAGFINELKSKA
-525 VEKLTAARVAHF
+525 VEQLMEERVRHF
-537 RPQDTPLRYSPE
+537 RPEDVHREYSPE
-549 PLFQNADYLRN
+549 KLFQKADYLRN
-560 IINEAHRSVYEDFG
+560 ITNEAHKSVYEDFG
-574 AKEIE
+574 ATDIE
-579 YGLDKTEDYAGKALM
+579 YGLDKTEDYAGKAVM

-600 RYELGWCRKRPE
+600 RYELGWCHRRIDGS
-612 AAKAPKDP
+612 KAPNDP
-620 LYLVSGKRRFRLEF
+620 LFLVSGKRRFRLEF
-634 ECGSCE
+634 DCEKCE
-640 MKVMG
+640 MRVMG